1 MVRKPPFYYV
11 NAILL
16 ARQHRAVH
24 HEALID
30 AAGGRELNWTKFRL
44 FAKQLYKLTVV
55 PVLGA
60 PGWLTAHPSED
71 EMRYWKLRSL
81 GRRMSE
87 ADNQAQVLASTPLE
101 TLADNDVGRSR
112 RTLLEA
118 TADGEPDLSQVR
130 ALIAEAEA
138 IGEFTVDLE
147 QAA

>member
-1 MVRKPPFYYV
+1 
-11 NAILL
+11 
-16 ARQHRAVH
+16 
-24 HEALID
+24 
-30 AAGGRELNWTKFRL
+30 
-44 FAKQLYKLTVV
+44 
-55 PVLGA
+55 
-60 PGWLTAHPSED
+60 
-71 EMRYWKLRSL
+71 MRYWKLRSL